1 MNNEMNIQGVKMD
14 TKRPTVVTIAAIVLV
29 VLCLF
34 VAGLGLATQ
43 FGLIRGLGGGGFVAG
58 QFRNRQFN
66 PQNGVTNNNG
76 QNGFP
81 NINGQNG
88 FTNNNGQIGTLPNDQ
103 TNQGTTPNFTPNRQF
118 GTGLASVLRLLQPV
132 MTGLDIVLLI
142 LSIVAVVGLLK
153 NMRWGAI
160 LGIVLSV
167 LVILLAIPGF
177 IRLFSAVVLIENL
190 VRILLAVAV
199 IVLLLLPIARKSYLP
214 AREEEAL

>member
-1 MNNEMNIQGVKMD
+1 MSNEIDLQGVKMD

-43 FGLIRGLGGGGFVAG
+43 FGLIRWLGGGRFVAG

-66 PQNGVTNNNG
+66 PQNGFTNNG
-76 QNGFP
+76 QNSFP
-81 NINGQNG
+81 NNNGQNG
-88 FTNNNGQIGTLPNDQ
+88 FTNNNGQVGSLPNDQ
-103 TNQGTTPNFTPNRQF
+103 TNPGTTPNFTPNQQF
-118 GTGLASVLRLLQPV
+118 GTGFTQVLRLLQPV
-132 MTGLDIVLLI
+132 MTGLDIVVLI

-190 VRILLAVAV
+190 VRILLAIAV
-199 IVLLLLPIARKSYLP
+199 IVLLLLPIARNSYLP
-214 AREEEAL
+214 VREEEEL

>member
-1 MNNEMNIQGVKMD
+1 MD
-14 TKRPTVVTIAAIVLV
+14 TKRPTVVTIAAIVLI

-43 FGLIRGLGGGGFVAG
+43 FGLIRGFGGGRFVAG

-66 PQNGVTNNNG
+66 PQNGFTNNG
-76 QNGFP
+76 QNNFP
-81 NINGQNG
+81 NNNGQNG
-88 FTNNNGQIGTLPNDQ
+88 FTNNNGQVGSLPNDQ

-118 GTGLASVLRLLQPV
+118 GATGLTRVLRLLQPV
-132 MTGLDIVLLI
+132 IIGLDIVLLI
-142 LSIVAVVGLLK
+142 LSIVAAIGLLK

-177 IRLFSAVVLIENL
+177 IRIFSAVVLIENL
-190 VRILLAVAV
+190 VRIILGVAV
-199 IVLLLLPIARKSYLP
+199 IVLLLLPIARNSYLP
-214 AREEEAL
+214 AREEEDL